1 MLSITSDYVE
11 SYGNPHPYLERIAAA
26 GFTHVHWCHHWNTDF
41 LYAKPEI
48 DQIERW
54 FAEYNL
60 RLLNLHASQ
69 GKEKYWCSLF
79 EYQRQAG
86 VELVQNRIQMAARLG
101 ADVVI
106 IHVPSEA
113 SPDVRQELLGPV
125 RRSLDELLPFAQS
138 HGVRIAVENME
149 TDDFGMLTTL
159 LEAYDV
165 SVLGLCYDS
174 GHGNIDGR
182 GLDNLEKVKAR
193 LIALHLHD
201 NDGTSD
207 QHKNPLTGTVD
218 WERLARLIAESPYE
232 KCLNLEVMIQ
242 NSGIQDQAEFLRQA
256 YVAGEK
262 LAGIVDRYRQQANQR
277 Q

>member
-11 SYGNPHPYLERIAAA
+11 STGNPQLYLERIAAA
-26 GFTHVHWCHHWNTDF
+26 GFTHIHWCHHWNTDF
-41 LYAKPEI
+41 LYSKPEI

-54 FAEYNL
+54 LADYNL

-69 GKEKYWCSLF
+69 GKEKYWCSLL

-113 SPDVRQELLGPV
+113 GADVRQELLGPV
-125 RRSLDELLPFAQS
+125 RRSLDELLPFANRQ
-138 HGVRIAVENME
+138 GVRIAVENME

-159 LEAYDV
+159 LEAYDE

-182 GLDNLEKVKAR
+182 GLDNLEKVKGR

-201 NDGTSD
+201 NDGVSD

-218 WERLARLIAESPYE
+218 WARLARIIADSPYE
-232 KCLNLEVMIQ
+232 KCLNLEVVIQ
-242 NSGIQDQAEFLRQA
+242 NSGIQDQAKFLRQA
-256 YVAGEK
+256 HTAGEK
-262 LAGIVDRYRQQANQR
+262 LAGMVAKYRS
-277 Q
+277 